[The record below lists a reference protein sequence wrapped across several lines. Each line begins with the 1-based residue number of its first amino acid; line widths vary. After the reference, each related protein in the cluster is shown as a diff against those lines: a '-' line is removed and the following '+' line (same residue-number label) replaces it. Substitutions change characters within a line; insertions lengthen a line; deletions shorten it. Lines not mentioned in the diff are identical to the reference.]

1 MPVDV
6 TEQLPPEELL
16 AQFRQRY
23 EGILQQNKELAQT
36 IKQNETQALKLLG
49 AIETLEYLNPPEV
62 EEEKSPEGESPE
74 GTQES

>member
-6 TEQLPPEELL
+6 TEQLPPDELL
-16 AQFRQRY
+16 AQFRSRY

-49 AIETLEYLNPPEV
+49 AIETLEYLNPPE
-62 EEEKSPEGESPE
+62 EDQPTEGETPE

>member
-16 AQFRQRY
+16 AQFKQRY

-49 AIETLEYLNPPEV
+49 AIETLEYLNPPE
-62 EEEKSPEGESPE
+62 EDQPTEGETPE

>member
-6 TEQLPPEELL
+6 TEQLPPDELL
-16 AQFRQRY
+16 TQFKSRY

-49 AIETLEYLNPPEV
+49 AIETLEYLNPPE
-62 EEEKSPEGESPE
+62 EDQPTEGESPE

>member
-6 TEQLPPEELL
+6 TEQLPPDELL
-16 AQFRQRY
+16 AQFKSRY

-49 AIETLEYLNPPEV
+49 AIETLEYLNPPE
-62 EEEKSPEGESPE
+62 EDQPTEGESPE

>member
-16 AQFRQRY
+16 AQFKSRY

-49 AIETLEYLNPPEV
+49 AIETLEYLNPPE
-62 EEEKSPEGESPE
+62 EDQPTEGESPE

>member
-16 AQFRQRY
+16 AQFRSRY

-49 AIETLEYLNPPEV
+49 AIETLEYLNPPDEG
-62 EEEKSPEGESPE
+62 EQSPEGESPE

>member
-49 AIETLEYLNPPEV
+49 AIETLEYLNPS
-62 EEEKSPEGESPE
+62 EEDQPTEGESPE

>member
-16 AQFRQRY
+16 AQFRSRY

-49 AIETLEYLNPPEV
+49 AIETLEYLNPPE
-62 EEEKSPEGESPE
+62 EDKPTEGETPE

>member
-6 TEQLPPEELL
+6 TEQLPPEDLL
-16 AQFRQRY
+16 AQFKQRY

-49 AIETLEYLNPPEV
+49 AIETLEYLNPPE
-62 EEEKSPEGESPE
+62 EDQPTEGETPE

>member
-16 AQFRQRY
+16 AQFRSRY

-49 AIETLEYLNPPEV
+49 AIETLEYLNPPE
-62 EEEKSPEGESPE
+62 EDQPTEGETPE